1 MLDFLNQHR
10 SLRNYTDQPI
20 APELLRQL
28 LEVSCRASNTGNMQ
42 TYSII
47 VTTDEAIKNKLAPSH
62 FNQSMITQAPVVL
75 TFCADFN
82 RFTKWC
88 EQRQADPGYDN
99 FQSFTGAAIDAIIS
113 AQTFCIAAESV
124 GLGICYLGTTTYNA
138 HEIIDVLNLPKL
150 VVPITTITVG
160 YPAEVPPQ
168 TDRLPLEGIVHQET
182 YKNFTPTD
190 IDRIYSEKE
199 NSEFYKQYVTENNKE
214 TLAQVFTNV
223 RYSRQNNE
231 FFSKKFLNVLK
242 EQGFL
247 SAEF

>member
-10 SLRNYTDQPI
+10 TVRKYTGQTIDPK
-20 APELLRQL
+20 LLTQL
-28 LEVSCRASNTGNMQ
+28 LASACRSSNTGNMQ
-42 TYSII
+42 AYSII
-47 VTTDEAIKNKLAPSH
+47 VTTDEVIKKRLSPAH
-62 FNQSMITQAPVVL
+62 FNQLMITQAPVVL

-82 RFTKWC
+82 RFTQWC

-99 FQSFTGAAIDAIIS
+99 FQSFIASAIDAIIA

-138 HEIIDVLNLPKL
+138 YEIIDVLQLPKL

-160 YPAEVPPQ
+160 YPAEVPEL
-168 TDRLPLEGIVHQET
+168 TDRLPLEGIVHSEIYHD
-182 YKNFTPTD
+182 YKPES
-190 IDRIYSEKE
+190 IDKLYVDKE
-199 NSEFYKQYVTENNKE
+199 NSELYKQFVSENNKD
-214 TLAQVFTNV
+214 TLAQVFTDI

-231 FFSKKFLNVLK
+231 FFSEKFISVLK

-247 SAEF
+247 H